1 MRKKI
6 LVSISLLFS
15 CLILIA
21 PAQQFSL
28 YEAKKM
34 KEGRAVLKSRP
45 HLWFGK
51 ANNYEKSTIAEGSE
65 SLSYGKKKA
74 CQFAAIKA
82 LAELQKKATQE
93 KAIIV
98 KNIHSP
104 SSKPGFY
111 YCNISGSSASVKLR
125 GTFANK

>member
-6 LVSISLLFS
+6 LISLSLLLS

-34 KEGRAVLKSRP
+34 KEGRATLTSRP

-51 ANNYEKSTIAEGSE
+51 ANNREKSTAADGSE
-65 SLSYGKKKA
+65 SLSYGRKKA
-74 CQFAAIKA
+74 CQYAAIKA
-82 LAELQKKATQE
+82 LAELQKKATKE
-93 KAIIV
+93 NAIIV

-104 SSKPGFY
+104 GSKPGFY
-111 YCNISGSSASVKLR
+111 YCDVGGSSATVKLR
-125 GTFANK
+125 GTFTNK